1 MIDRGQYSA
10 AWAAA
15 SKFFRH
21 SVSDA
26 KWIRLMDA
34 FRKPLGNLLGR
45 KLKSATQVATLPG
58 APDGQ
63 YVVMQ
68 FNSSFANKKTAI
80 ETVTF
85 VLAKDG
91 SWKASGYFIK

>member
-1 MIDRGQYSA
+1 
-10 AWAAA
+10 
-15 SKFFRH
+15 
-21 SVSDA
+21 
-26 KWIRLMDA
+26 MDA